1 MVLLIYPAI
10 QTPAEFL
17 LHKLQGLELLLMRCR
32 RTPCFTG
39 IRPQQL
45 TTLFMNDGNDY
56 GCGRYWYCYWYW
68 YPILTSLMS
77 GHRTGSD
84 TIDEPSKKRV
94 RLAGTA
100 TATCSTAS
108 AVNPAS
114 STRSQPEEVKPPA
127 TEHSVTESAEVEL
140 IEFSST
146 GETST
151 GSISEGLISARSTTE
166 GLTSDKTVEVET
178 AAPSPGNDEPAGSKS
193 KCSNCSVLQNQNR
206 ILQNTIRTLQGHLSR
221 QKNENR
227 KYRRRS
233 GSK

>member
-1 MVLLIYPAI
+1 M
-10 QTPAEFL
+10 PAEFL
-17 LHKLQGLELLLMRCR
+17 FHKLQGLELLLARCR
-32 RTPCFTG
+32 RTSVSVLNNL
-39 IRPQQL
+39 QL
-45 TTLFMNDGNDY
+45 HSCTSDTTTAGK
-56 GCGRYWYCYWYW
+56 
-68 YPILTSLMS
+68 ILVLVSVLVPDLNLAMS

-114 STRSQPEEVKPPA
+114 STRSQREEVEPSA
-127 TEHSVTESAEVEL
+127 TEHSVTERAEVEL

-146 GETST
+146 GETAT
-151 GSISEGLISARSTTE
+151 GSITEGSISARSTTE
-166 GLTSDKTVEVET
+166 GSTYQKTIAVET

-193 KCSNCSVLQNQNR
+193 KCSNCSVLQNQNK
-206 ILQNTIRTLQGHLSR
+206 ILQNKIRTLQGHLSR

>member
-1 MVLLIYPAI
+1 M
-10 QTPAEFL
+10 PAEFL
-17 LHKLQGLELLLMRCR
+17 FHKLQGLELLLARCR
-32 RTPCFTG
+32 RTSVSVLNNL
-39 IRPQQL
+39 QL
-45 TTLFMNDGNDY
+45 YSCTSHMTTAGK
-56 GCGRYWYCYWYW
+56 
-68 YPILTSLMS
+68 ILVLVSVLVPDLNLAMS

-114 STRSQPEEVKPPA
+114 STRSQPEEVEPSA
-127 TEHSVTESAEVEL
+127 TEHSVTERAEVEL

-151 GSISEGLISARSTTE
+151 GSITEGSISARSTTE
-166 GLTSDKTVEVET
+166 GSTYQKTIAVET

-206 ILQNTIRTLQGHLSR
+206 ILQNKIRTLQGHLSR

-233 GSK
+233 RSK

>member
-17 LHKLQGLELLLMRCR
+17 LHKLQGLELLLTRCR

-45 TTLFMNDGNDY
+45 TTLFMHDGNDY
-56 GCGRYWYCYWYW
+56 GCGRYWYWYQYW

-77 GHRTGSD
+77 DHRTGSD

-108 AVNPAS
+108 AVNPDS
-114 STRSQPEEVKPPA
+114 STRSQPEVEPSA
-127 TEHSVTESAEVEL
+127 IEHSVTETAEVEL

-146 GETST
+146 GET
-151 GSISEGLISARSTTE
+151 
-166 GLTSDKTVEVET
+166 
-178 AAPSPGNDEPAGSKS
+178 
-193 KCSNCSVLQNQNR
+193 
-206 ILQNTIRTLQGHLSR
+206 
-221 QKNENR
+221 
-227 KYRRRS
+227 
-233 GSK
+233 

>member
-1 MVLLIYPAI
+1 
-10 QTPAEFL
+10 
-17 LHKLQGLELLLMRCR
+17 
-32 RTPCFTG
+32 
-39 IRPQQL
+39 
-45 TTLFMNDGNDY
+45 
-56 GCGRYWYCYWYW
+56 
-68 YPILTSLMS
+68 MS
-77 GHRTGSD
+77 GRRAGSD

-94 RLAGTA
+94 RVAGTA

-114 STRSQPEEVKPPA
+114 STRSQPEEAEPPA
-127 TEHSVTESAEVEL
+127 IEHSVTESVEVEL
-140 IEFSST
+140 IESSST

-151 GSISEGLISARSTTE
+151 GSITESLISARSTTE
-166 GLTSDKTVEVET
+166 GSTSHKTVEVET
-178 AAPSPGNDEPAGSKS
+178 AAPSPGKDEPAGPKN

-206 ILQNTIRTLQGHLSR
+206 ILQNKVRTLQGHLSR

>member
-17 LHKLQGLELLLMRCR
+17 LHKLQGLELLLTRCR

-45 TTLFMNDGNDY
+45 TTLFMHDGNDY
-56 GCGRYWYCYWYW
+56 GCGRYWYWYQYW

-84 TIDEPSKKRV
+84 TIDEPSKKRI

-114 STRSQPEEVKPPA
+114 STRSQPEEVEPSA
-127 TEHSVTESAEVEL
+127 IEHSVTETAEVEL

-151 GSISEGLISARSTTE
+151 GSITEGSISARSTTE
-166 GLTSDKTVEVET
+166 GSTYHKTIEVKT

-193 KCSNCSVLQNQNR
+193 KCSNCFVLQNQNR
-206 ILQNTIRTLQGHLSR
+206 ILQNKIRTLQGHLSR

>member
-1 MVLLIYPAI
+1 
-10 QTPAEFL
+10 
-17 LHKLQGLELLLMRCR
+17 
-32 RTPCFTG
+32 
-39 IRPQQL
+39 
-45 TTLFMNDGNDY
+45 
-56 GCGRYWYCYWYW
+56 
-68 YPILTSLMS
+68 MS

-100 TATCSTAS
+100 TTTCSTAS

-114 STRSQPEEVKPPA
+114 STRSQPEEVEPPA
-127 TEHSVTESAEVEL
+127 IEHSVTETAEVEL

-146 GETST
+146 GETFT
-151 GSISEGLISARSTTE
+151 GSITEGSISARSTTE
-166 GLTSDKTVEVET
+166 GSTYHKTIEVET

-193 KCSNCSVLQNQNR
+193 KCSNCFVLQNQNR
-206 ILQNTIRTLQGHLSR
+206 ILQNKIRTLQGHLSR

>member
-1 MVLLIYPAI
+1 MFRNVKWNKFWERQHTVSWIKITLWIRFDLNKYALYVWYVNKRACQNWRSKHLVLKIFVVLLIYPAI

-17 LHKLQGLELLLMRCR
+17 LHKLQGLELLLTRCR

-39 IRPQQL
+39 ICPQQL
-45 TTLFMNDGNDY
+45 TTLFMHDGNDY
-56 GCGRYWYCYWYW
+56 GCGRYWYWYRYW

-114 STRSQPEEVKPPA
+114 STRSQPEEVEPSA
-127 TEHSVTESAEVEL
+127 IEHSVTETAEVEL

-146 GETST
+146 GET
-151 GSISEGLISARSTTE
+151 
-166 GLTSDKTVEVET
+166 
-178 AAPSPGNDEPAGSKS
+178 
-193 KCSNCSVLQNQNR
+193 
-206 ILQNTIRTLQGHLSR
+206 
-221 QKNENR
+221 
-227 KYRRRS
+227 
-233 GSK
+233 